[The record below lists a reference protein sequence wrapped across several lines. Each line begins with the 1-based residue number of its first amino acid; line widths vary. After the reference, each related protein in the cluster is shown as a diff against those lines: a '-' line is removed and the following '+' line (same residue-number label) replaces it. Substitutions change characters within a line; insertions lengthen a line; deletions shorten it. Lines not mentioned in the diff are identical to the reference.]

1 VNYYEHHIG
10 DYDKSTSHLTAC
22 EDGIYCRLIRRYYD
36 TEAPLPLEIKA
47 VQRLVRARTPD
58 ELEAVEVVLAEFFIR
73 AEDGWRHGRCDEEI
87 ARYQLKR
94 EKASKS
100 ATARWSKSE
109 KDAPT
114 MRTQCDRNANAS
126 PEHSER
132 NANASAK
139 HDERNA
145 HQSPVSKEEAKSR
158 IRPTTDDQP
167 EAPTADPLTNPPAE
181 SAATAASD
189 AVVER
194 VLAEYTAT
202 LPDCQRVSVLT
213 AKRRRLVL
221 AADKLARRFC
231 RDRELDYGPGFWSLY
246 WAECA
251 GDEWL
256 AGRKPNPN
264 NPAWKQS
271 IDVLLR
277 EDTIARV
284 LDGVVSRQAV
294 AA

>member
-1 VNYYEHHIG
+1 MNYYPHHIG
-10 DYDKSTSHLTAC
+10 DYDKSTAHLTAC
-22 EDGIYCRLIRRYYD
+22 EDGIYCRLLRRYYD
-36 TEAPLPLEIKA
+36 TEAPIPLDLKV
-47 VQRLVRARTPD
+47 VQRLVRARSKD
-58 ELEAVEVVLAEFFIR
+58 ELAAVETVLGEFFTR
-73 AEDGWRHGRCDEEI
+73 TEDGWRHGRCDDEI
-87 ARYQLKR
+87 ARCQDKR
-94 EKASKS
+94 TKAKRS
-100 ATARWSKSE
+100 ASARWKDSE
-109 KDAPT
+109 KDADA
-114 MRTQCDRNANAS
+114 MRT
-126 PEHSER
+126 HSEGSPTAMR
-132 NANASAK
+132 SHSEGNALQTPNT
-139 HDERNA
+139 
-145 HQSPVSKEEAKSR
+145 KEEAEAR
-158 IRPTTDDQP
+158 IRPALVTVPDDPEP
-167 EAPTADPLTNPPAE
+167 EAQADHQAE

-194 VLAEYTAT
+194 VLADYSGL

-213 AKRRRLVL
+213 PKRRRLVL
-221 AADKLARRFC
+221 AADKLAKRFC
-231 RDRELDYGPGFWSLY
+231 RERELDYGAGFWRLF

-251 GDEWL
+251 ADEWL